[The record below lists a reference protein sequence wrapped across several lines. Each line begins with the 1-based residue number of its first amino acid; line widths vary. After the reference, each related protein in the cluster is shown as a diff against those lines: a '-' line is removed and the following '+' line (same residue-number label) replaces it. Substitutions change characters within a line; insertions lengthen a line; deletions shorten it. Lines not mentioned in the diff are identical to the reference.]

1 MLHVTPLL
9 LLAFLPCSLNSDVEA
24 ATSRLRV
31 ELPPVSAYPPD
42 GKIPAELKD
51 RFVFLDED
59 SGDLVVAYPPG
70 LDSENPDLGQETQEP
85 RVTGQMKLAISTC
98 PSLGVVIQEA
108 DDGQSRGY
116 DYRYRL
122 RNRSE
127 GRQPISKWVMPLS
140 GQEPIGS
147 MVSPREWGIEESQE
161 SDMPAVLEASAAWGD
176 TYREELQ
183 RSMLRRVIRGW
194 AQRSRSLLEPGTVL
208 EPFGFTTE
216 ARPGIVRMYIQ
227 GSPYGLS
234 TRSSWPGSVKDQL
247 WAFGFEEN
255 NSLSISTIG
264 PKFSPDADQAS
275 IASDFLDSIRELI
288 EHGELSGESKFI
300 QEALGRLETLAEGDI
315 NVGELAPWSAEP
327 GTDFE
332 IEIRSAI
339 RLSLRDRMVL
349 DGR

>member
-1 MLHVTPLL
+1 MLHAMPLL
-9 LLAFLPCSLNSDVEA
+9 LLAFFPCSLNSDVEA

-51 RFVFLDED
+51 RVVFLDED

-70 LDSENPDLGQETQEP
+70 LDSDNLEETQEP
-85 RVTGQMKLAISTC
+85 RVTGKMRLAISTC
-98 PSLGVVIQEA
+98 PSLSAVIREA
-108 DDGQSRGY
+108 GDGQSRGY
-116 DYRYRL
+116 EYRYRL
-122 RNRSE
+122 RNRGE

-147 MVSPREWGIEESQE
+147 MVSPPGWGREEPNIRR
-161 SDMPAVLEASAAWGD
+161 AVLEASAAWGD

-183 RSMLRRVIRGW
+183 RSMLRRRIRW
-194 AQRSRSLLEPGTVL
+194 WSQHSQWRVEPGNAQ

-216 ARPGIVRMYIQ
+216 ARPGIVRAYIQ
-227 GSPYGLS
+227 GSPYGLT
-234 TRSSWPGSVKDQL
+234 TRSSWPSSVDDQL
-247 WAFGFEEN
+247 WAFAFVEN

-275 IASDFLDSIRELI
+275 IATDFLDSIRELI
-288 EHGELSGESKFI
+288 EHGELSGQSKFI

-315 NVGELAPWSAEP
+315 DVVNLGPWSAEP

-332 IEIRSAI
+332 IEILSAI

>member
-1 MLHVTPLL
+1 MLHVTPLF

-42 GKIPAELKD
+42 GKIPAEVKD
-51 RFVFLDED
+51 RLVFLDED
-59 SGDLVVAYPPG
+59 LGDLVVSFPPD
-70 LDSENPDLGQETQEP
+70 LDSENPELGQEAQET
-85 RVTGQMKLAISTC
+85 RVTERVELAISTC
-98 PSLGVVIQEA
+98 PSLSVVIQEV
-108 DDGQSRGY
+108 DNGQSRGY

-122 RNRSE
+122 RNRGA
-127 GRQPISKWVMPLS
+127 GRQPITKWVIPLS

-147 MVSPREWGIEESQE
+147 MVSPLGWGVEES
-161 SDMPAVLEASAAWGD
+161 DIKPAVLEASAAWGD
-176 TYREELQ
+176 TYREKLQ
-183 RSMLRRVIRGW
+183 RSMLRRRIRW
-194 AQRSRSLLEPGTVL
+194 WSQHSQWRLEPGNAQK
-208 EPFGFTTE
+208 PFGFTTE
-216 ARPGIVRMYIQ
+216 ARPGIVRAYIQ
-227 GSPYGLS
+227 GPYGIS
-234 TRSSWPGSVKDQL
+234 TQSSMPLPVDDQL
-247 WAFGFEEN
+247 WAFGFVEN